1 MENPNEQKL
10 GAQREEIESMSF
22 RYDTRHLS
30 GQQQAIISQRD
41 KSEKERKKAAA
52 KKKLEE
58 EAEAKTEAEKE

>member
-1 MENPNEQKL
+1 
-10 GAQREEIESMSF
+10 MSF